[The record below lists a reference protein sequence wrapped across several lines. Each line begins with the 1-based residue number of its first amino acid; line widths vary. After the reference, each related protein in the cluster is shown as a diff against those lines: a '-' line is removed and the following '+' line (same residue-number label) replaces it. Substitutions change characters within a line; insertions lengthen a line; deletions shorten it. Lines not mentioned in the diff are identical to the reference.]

1 MEPNSRGT
9 GNLADSG
16 VDGDLGTRP
25 QVDLLT
31 GGAVPEDLVARDEV
45 VGSGDEA
52 AEGAT
57 VSMHYVLFSGTTGEK
72 VDSSWDRGQ
81 PFSSQLSRGRLI
93 DGWVEGV
100 PGMKVGGRR
109 VLVIPPHL
117 GYGASGVPGIPPND
131 TLLFVIDLV
140 DVR

>member
-1 MEPNSRGT
+1 MEPTSSGT
-9 GNLADSG
+9 GNLVDSTVEG
-16 VDGDLGTRP
+16 ELGSRP
-25 QVDLLT
+25 SVGLLT
-31 GGAVPEDLVARDEV
+31 GGEVPAELVSRDEV
-45 VGSGDEA
+45 VGDGAEA
-52 AEGAT
+52 SEGST
-57 VSMHYVLFSGTTGEK
+57 VTMHYVLFSGTTGEK

-81 PFSSQLSRGRLI
+81 PFGSALSRGRLI
-93 DGWVEGV
+93 DGWIDGV